1 MSCIGGQVAPA
12 KQRNRAAHQGD
23 DRDSGAPLMSRT
35 KSLRCSTQE
44 VIKQTM
50 TKKNEKPHSRNIAAE
65 LGRRGGLAIAKK
77 RGKKYMESIGK
88 KGAAARWKIKK

>member
-1 MSCIGGQVAPA
+1 
-12 KQRNRAAHQGD
+12 
-23 DRDSGAPLMSRT
+23 
-35 KSLRCSTQE
+35 
-44 VIKQTM
+44 M

-77 RGKKYMESIGK
+77 RGKKYMKSIGK